1 MNRYYLVIGPR
12 WDASV
17 IAIHLQQRQQSINT
31 FNPLRVFL
39 IGLAMIAKGVASV
52 LKIKCNQIDDVIIR
66 RGRAKESG
74 SCARALR
81 FSRGMLSND
90 PVASYCRALP
100 CSLSHTPD
108 VPSPFVVHVFFH
120 FLSRLNNRG
129 YASWRSCTYP
139 CMASFSIYMYNFKML
154 AMVSRTKLLVACR
167 ISDFH
172 VFNSFCFAHVR
183 LLLLFGTR
191 VQVRFSVL
199 AR

>member
-1 MNRYYLVIGPR
+1 
-12 WDASV
+12 
-17 IAIHLQQRQQSINT
+17 
-31 FNPLRVFL
+31 
-39 IGLAMIAKGVASV
+39 MIAKGVASV
-52 LKIKCNQIDDVIIR
+52 LISNQIDDVIIR

-74 SCARALR
+74 YCARALR

-139 CMASFSIYMYNFKML
+139 WPASVYTCIISRCLLWSVVLGYHSRGDYIFISKWNIYGY
-154 AMVSRTKLLVACR
+154 A
-167 ISDFH
+167 
-172 VFNSFCFAHVR
+172 
-183 LLLLFGTR
+183 
-191 VQVRFSVL
+191 
-199 AR
+199 